1 MPARPGIS
9 GLVGLGPRGAR
20 LIPLTSQPQA
30 LGCPE
35 PVGRTVDLFL
45 TEGVSE
51 GLFQQARGVVGGDVG
66 LTGCWW
72 GRKLGL

>member
-30 LGCPE
+30 FGCPE

-45 TEGVSE
+45 TEGV
-51 GLFQQARGVVGGDVG
+51 LGGP
-66 LTGCWW
+66 
-72 GRKLGL
+72 

>member
-1 MPARPGIS
+1 M
-9 GLVGLGPRGAR
+9 
-20 LIPLTSQPQA
+20 
-30 LGCPE
+30 
-35 PVGRTVDLFL
+35 DLFL

-51 GLFQQARGVVGGDVG
+51 GLFQQARGVVGGGVG

>member
-35 PVGRTVDLFL
+35 PVGRTVDFFL

-51 GLFQQARGVVGGDVG
+51 GVVSAGEGGG
-66 LTGCWW
+66 W
-72 GRKLGL
+72 R